1 MRMSRRF
8 AQVVLLTLV
17 LPHATHIQANQS
29 LDGKTFS
36 AVLNKLANEGL
47 GVNEYQVGYIR

>member
-1 MRMSRRF
+1 MRMSRRVV
-8 AQVVLLTLV
+8 QLVLLTLV
-17 LPHATHIQANQS
+17 LSHATHIQANQS